1 MTDDLS
7 RRGSDE
13 KILQV
18 HTQMAVLIDNV
29 TSIKETME
37 RVPLNA
43 QEILFL
49 KDRLTRLEGEVS
61 GIKEEQKIIE
71 MTHAFFKVFKY
82 IAGFV
87 VVVGAAWA
95 VIHGAAK

>member
-1 MTDDLS
+1 MTDDSS

-18 HTQMAVLIDNV
+18 HTQMAVLMDNV
-29 TSIKETME
+29 ASIKETME

-43 QEILFL
+43 QDILFL
-49 KDRLTRLEGEVS
+49 KDRLMRLEGEVS
-61 GIKEEQKIIE
+61 VLQDKLKLIE

-95 VIHGAAK
+95 IFSGAVK

>member
-1 MTDDLS
+1 MTDDSS

-18 HTQMAVLIDNV
+18 HTQMAVLMDNV
-29 TSIKETME
+29 ASIKETME

-43 QEILFL
+43 QDILFL
-49 KDRLTRLEGEVS
+49 KDRLMRLEGEVS
-61 GIKEEQKIIE
+61 VLQDKLKLIE
-71 MTHAFFKVFKY
+71 LTHAFFKVFKY

-95 VIHGAAK
+95 IFSGAVK